1 MCAKKNI
8 KGKLTQRPNSKGL
21 YSPEFEKDSCGV
33 GLVANIKGIP
43 SREIMENAYLINS
56 RMDHRGGCGFEENTG
71 DGAGILMA
79 LPDSFFQKEVE
90 KLDFALPVSGEY
102 AVGNIFLP
110 QNTKERKIC
119 KKIIEETITKEG
131 QKFLGWRKVPTDS
144 KKANVG
150 PAALDCQPIME
161 QIFVGRSKKIDQ
173 EAFERKLF
181 LIRKIFSDRLRY
193 KEGLSQG
200 LMLYACSL
208 SSRLIVY
215 KGMLTPAQLFPF
227 FPDLENNDFETHLAM
242 VHSRFS
248 TNTFPSWD
256 RAQPCRYMCHNGEI
270 NTLKGNVNLMRA
282 RQGKVESAF
291 FGKKIKKLFPIAEAD
306 CSDSGSFDNV
316 LELLLMAG
324 RSLPEAAMMMIPE
337 AWQNDKQ
344 MSQKKREFY
353 EYSSSL
359 MEPWD
364 GPASIVFTDGTQ
376 VGAVLDRNGLRPSRF
391 YVTDDDKVIMA
402 SEVGVLPVDPKT
414 VLKKGRLQPGKMFL
428 IDFEKGRLIPD
439 EEIKNQVSGQH
450 PYKKWN
456 NNQIVNL
463 KNLKAA
469 KKANQISDLIPKMQ
483 AFGYTTETLE
493 FMLLPLVTELRDPLG
508 SMGNDAA
515 LACLSDKPRM
525 IYDYFKQ
532 LFAQITN
539 PPIDSIREE
548 VIMSLECLIGPEG
561 NLLSTVQKN
570 VHRLRLEHPILSNE
584 DFLKI
589 KNIKSHGWRTKTID
603 ITYKKEKGSN
613 GLINALNRISKES
626 EEAIKKGF
634 SFIVLSDRNIS
645 SNKIALSSLLACST
659 VHHHL
664 IKKEKRTQIGIILE
678 SGEAREVHHHCL
690 LIGYGA
696 DAINPYLAFDVL
708 TKSLK
713 EGAIKDKNLKN
724 TNDIVKAYKKGVAKG
739 MLKVMAKMGISTL
752 QSYKGGQIFEAVG
765 LADEIIEKSFPGTPS
780 RVQGVSFEVL
790 SEEVE
795 RRHSIGFPEIKQ
807 DKVTSLPNPGDYHWR
822 NGGDS
827 HMWDPKSI
835 SALQIASR
843 NNDES
848 AYWNFSNHANEQTT
862 KNSTLR
868 GLMSFKF
875 ANTPIPL
882 EEVESEK
889 EIVKRF
895 ATGAMSL
902 GSISTE
908 AHESLAL
915 AMNKLGGKSNTG
927 EGGEDPVRFEP
938 LENGESKRSAIKQVA
953 SGRFGVTMWYLTN
966 SDELQ
971 IKIAQGAKPG
981 EGGELP
987 GTKVDDYIAK
997 IRHST
1002 PGVGLI
1008 SPPPHH
1014 DIYSIEDIAQ
1024 LIHDLKNANRSA
1036 RISVK
1041 LVSEIGVGTIA
1052 SGVVKA
1058 KTDHLVIAGHDG
1070 GTGASPLT
1078 SIKHAGL
1085 PWELGIAETHQ
1096 TLVMNNLRSRVVLQ
1110 TDGQLKTGRDVAI
1123 AAILGAEEFGFST
1136 APLVTLGCIMMR
1148 KCHLNTCPVG
1158 IATQDKELRKK
1169 FHGSPE
1175 NVVNYLFMVA
1185 KELRMIMAKLG
1196 IKKVN
1201 DLIGRV
1207 DLLEMEKALNH
1218 WKRDGLDLSKILT
1231 PAEIIYKNTEVFNT
1245 QKQNHNLEKSLD
1257 LSLFKTI
1264 KNNIIKK
1271 QKMNINMRI
1280 GNTNRVFGTIISN
1293 EISKVWGAK
1302 GLPSDTLTINLE
1314 GYAGQ
1319 SFGAWITK
1327 GMTLNLEGDANDF
1340 VGKGLSGGKIII
1352 YPPKNSNFIPEENI
1366 LLGNVALYGATD
1378 GEAYFRGIAAERFCV
1393 RNSGARVVVEGIG
1406 DHGCE
1411 YMTGGRAVILGE
1423 TGRNFGAGMSGGIA
1437 YVYDPKGSFIKKCN
1451 LSTFELEN
1459 LTIAEDVKELK
1470 ELISNHFKYTGSTV
1484 AEKILLNWTKEIKNF
1499 SKVMPTDYKRV
1510 LQEMDLK
1517 RLKVS

>member
-589 KNIKSHGWRTKTID
+589 KNIKSHGWKTKTID